1 MDPYSVLGVDR
12 NASKD
17 DIKKAYKKLAMKH
30 HPDKGGDEK
39 KFKDITNAYNDLVND
54 KPQMN
59 GSGGMPFGFNPF
71 EEMDI
76 FSQMFGRG
84 MGGGAR
90 HHFGNM
96 GGMGAG
102 GGRHQQGPPKNK
114 VNNVKK
120 SLTISMSDAYHGTKK
135 TVNITSSD
143 ECDACVTIC
152 NQCNGTGVR
161 LVQQKQQVGHACII
175 QTQQVQCTNCV
186 KGKMKQAKT
195 SCDKCNLTG
204 TIHTNKNITIDIV
217 PGTQANKVYTYSN
230 IIPNTVLNFII
241 SIEKMENYTVENNN
255 LIYIHKISLLDS
267 IFGTEFA
274 IDHPSGEKV
283 VVNTATTNKIIL
295 DKQPITLQGKGMTKN
310 HLLEVFFQIQYPH
323 GVNREQVPT
332 ERLESARETLKQFF
346 T

>member
-39 KFKDITNAYNDLVND
+39 KFKDITNAYNDLTND
-54 KPQMN
+54 KPHMN
-59 GSGGMPFGFNPF
+59 GGGGMPFGFNPF

-76 FSQMFGRG
+76 FSHIFS
-84 MGGGAR
+84 GG
-90 HHFGNM
+90 M
-96 GGMGAG
+96 GGMGARQHFGFRG
-102 GGRHQQGPPKNK
+102 GGRQQQGPPKNK

-143 ECDACVTIC
+143 DCDECVSVCDV
-152 NQCNGTGVR
+152 CNGSGIR

-175 QTQQVQCTNCV
+175 QTHQVECTNCV
-186 KGKMKQAKT
+186 KGKKKQQKT
-195 SCDKCNLTG
+195 ACAKCNLTG
-204 TIHTNKNITIDIV
+204 VVNTNKNVTIDIE
-217 PGTQANKVYTYSN
+217 PGTQSNKVYTYTN
-230 IIPNTVLNFII
+230 IIPNTVMNFII
-241 SIEKMENYTVENNN
+241 NIEKMENYTIENNN

-267 IFGTEFA
+267 IFGTEFS
-274 IDHPSGEKV
+274 IDHPSGDRV
-283 VVNTATTNKIIL
+283 VVNTTTTNNIII
-295 DKQPITLQGKGMTKN
+295 DKQPITFQGKGMTKN
-310 HLLEVFFQIQYPH
+310 TVLQVFFQVQYPN
-323 GVNREQVPT
+323 GLNRGLPT
-332 ERLESARETLKQFF
+332 ERLQSARETLKQFF